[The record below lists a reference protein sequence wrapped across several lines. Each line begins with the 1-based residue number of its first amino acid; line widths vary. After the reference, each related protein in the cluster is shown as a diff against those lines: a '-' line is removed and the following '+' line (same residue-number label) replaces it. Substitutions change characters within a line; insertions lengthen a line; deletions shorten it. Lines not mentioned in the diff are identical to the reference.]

1 MNTFTHLNNI
11 IDDLRTNG
19 VTPKV
24 TKLATQKPRKS
35 QLVMTAGCRTTGYR
49 ITGEKTRGGNGNN
62 AGGKVG

>member
-1 MNTFTHLNNI
+1 MNSYTNLTNI
-11 IDDLRTNG
+11 IDELQSNG

-24 TKLATQKPRKS
+24 TKLPTKKPRKNE
-35 QLVMTAGCRTTGYR
+35 LVMTAGYRTTGYR